1 MAEGIDIVIIFLM
14 VAIGLLVVIWAYI
27 EWRLIKIARGLKD
40 IAEALQKLG
49 KSPKKKGGDTHFMGT
64 GF

>member
-1 MAEGIDIVIIFLM
+1 MTKGEIDILIVL
-14 VAIGLLVVIWAYI
+14 IGLGGLLAVMWAYL

-40 IAEALQKLG
+40 IAEGLQKLG